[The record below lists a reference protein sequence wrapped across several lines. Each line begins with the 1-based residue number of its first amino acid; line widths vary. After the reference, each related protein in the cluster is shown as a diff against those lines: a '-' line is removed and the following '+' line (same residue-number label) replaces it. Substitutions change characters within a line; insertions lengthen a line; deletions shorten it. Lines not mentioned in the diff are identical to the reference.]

1 MLWQPLSKQ
10 LHLRSTIAVHRRS
23 ANMSEINIH
32 AQNQALLAISEAL
45 QTGTMQRAK
54 SILNALHPAEIAN
67 LLEAIPHSQRII
79 VWNML
84 DHDEGEILLNVGEEV
99 RSGLIK
105 LMDSEALVAA
115 TEGLEIDDLADLLVD
130 LPDTV
135 TQQALSSM
143 DHHDRQRLEAVLSY
157 DENTAGGLMNTDMVT
172 VRRDVTLDVVLRYLR
187 TRGMLPD
194 GTDSLFVVDRYDH
207 YIGVLPL
214 STVLTSKPTNLVRDV
229 LDENA
234 RVFEANT
241 EATVVAKS
249 FEDLDL
255 VSAAVVDK
263 NNKLIG
269 RITVD
274 DVVDVIRE
282 EAEHSVFSMAGL
294 PEEADLF
301 GPVVAS
307 AQRRTIWLGV
317 NLITA
322 FLAAWVISLF
332 QVTLEKIIVLAI
344 LIPVVASMGGIAG
357 SQTLTLVI
365 RGLALGQIGRSNSKL
380 LLLKELGVGILNGM
394 TWAIIVALIVVLWFR
409 DFKMGG
415 IIAAA
420 TMANLV
426 CAALAGVSIPVMLR
440 ILKIDPALAGGVILT
455 TVTDVIGIFAF
466 LGLATW
472 LLL

>member
-1 MLWQPLSKQ
+1 MPETAIQ
-10 LHLRSTIAVHRRS
+10 
-23 ANMSEINIH
+23 
-32 AQNQALLAISEAL
+32 AQSQTLKVISEAL
-45 QTGTMQRAK
+45 QTGTMRRAK
-54 SILNALHPAEIAN
+54 RMLNALHPAEIAH
-67 LLEAIPHSQRII
+67 LLEALPHSQRII

-84 DHDEGEILLNVGEEV
+84 DSDGGEVLLNVREGV

-130 LPDTV
+130 LPHTV
-135 TQQALSSM
+135 TRQALASM
-143 DHHDRQRLEAVLSY
+143 DYQDRQRLEAVLSY

-172 VRRDVTLDVVLRYLR
+172 VRHDVTLDVVLRYLR
-187 TRGMLPD
+187 SRGTLPD
-194 GTDSLFVVDRYDH
+194 GTDSLFVVDRYER
-207 YIGVLPL
+207 YMGALPL
-214 STVLTSKPTNLVRDV
+214 TKVLTNKSTRLVRDV
-229 LDENA
+229 LEDDVRAFDA
-234 RVFEANT
+234 RT
-241 EATVVAKS
+241 EASLVAKS

-255 VSAAVVDK
+255 VSAAVVD
-263 NNKLIG
+263 NDNRLIG

-282 EAEHSVFSMAGL
+282 EAERSMFSMAGL
-294 PEEADLF
+294 PEEEDLF
-301 GPVVAS
+301 APIVAS
-307 AQRRTIWLGV
+307 TKRRTVWLGV
-317 NLITA
+317 NLLTA

-357 SQTLTLVI
+357 NQTLTLVI

-380 LLLKELGVGILNGM
+380 LLLKELAVGFLNGM
-394 TWAIIVALIVVLWFR
+394 TWAIIVALVVVLWFK
-409 DFKMGG
+409 DLKMGG

-420 TMANLV
+420 TMANLL
-426 CAALAGVSIPVMLR
+426 CAALAGVSIPVILR
-440 ILKIDPALAGGVILT
+440 NLKIDPALAGGVILT
-455 TVTDVIGIFAF
+455 TITDVIGIFAF

>member
-1 MLWQPLSKQ
+1 ML
-10 LHLRSTIAVHRRS
+10 
-23 ANMSEINIH
+23 
-32 AQNQALLAISEAL
+32 
-45 QTGTMQRAK
+45 RAK
-54 SILNALHPAEIAN
+54 RILNALHPAEIGN
-67 LLEAIPHSQRII
+67 LLEALPHSQRII

-84 DHDEGEILLNVGEEV
+84 DEVDGEILLNVGEEV

-130 LPDTV
+130 LPHTV

-143 DHHDRQRLEAVLSY
+143 DHQDRQRLEAVLSY
-157 DENTAGGLMNTDMVT
+157 DENTAGGLMNTDTVT
-172 VRRDVTLDVVLRYLR
+172 VRSDVTLDVVLRYLR
-187 TRGMLPD
+187 TRGTLPD
-194 GTDSLFVVDRYDH
+194 GTDSLFVVDRYGN
-207 YIGVLPL
+207 YMGTLPL
-214 STVLTSKPTNLVRDV
+214 SRVLTSKPTKLVRDA
-229 LDENA
+229 LDDTVRA
-234 RVFEANT
+234 FEANT
-241 EATVVAKS
+241 DASIVAKS

-255 VSAAVVDK
+255 VSAAVVDGH
-263 NNKLIG
+263 NRLIG

-294 PEEADLF
+294 SEEADLF
-301 GPVVAS
+301 GPVFTS

-317 NLITA
+317 NLLTA

-332 QVTLEKIIVLAI
+332 QLTLEKIIVLAI

-380 LLLKELGVGILNGM
+380 LLLKELAVGVLNGI
-394 TWAIIVALIVVLWFR
+394 TWAVIVALVVVLWFK
-409 DFKMGG
+409 DFRMGG
-415 IIAAA
+415 VIAAA
-420 TMANLV
+420 TMANLI
-426 CAALAGVSIPVMLR
+426 CAALAGVSIPVILR
-440 ILKIDPALAGGVILT
+440 FLKIDPALAGGVILT
-455 TVTDVIGIFAF
+455 TITDVIGIFAF

>member
-1 MLWQPLSKQ
+1 ML
-10 LHLRSTIAVHRRS
+10 
-23 ANMSEINIH
+23 
-32 AQNQALLAISEAL
+32 QAK
-45 QTGTMQRAK
+45 R
-54 SILNALHPAEIAN
+54 ILNALHPAEIGN
-67 LLEAIPHSQRII
+67 LLEALPHSQRII

-84 DHDEGEILLNVGEEV
+84 DEVDGEILLNVGEEV

-130 LPDTV
+130 LPHTV

-143 DHHDRQRLEAVLSY
+143 DHQDRQRLEAVLSY
-157 DENTAGGLMNTDMVT
+157 DENTAGGLMNTDTVT
-172 VRRDVTLDVVLRYLR
+172 VRSDVTLDVVLRYLR
-187 TRGMLPD
+187 TRGTLPD
-194 GTDSLFVVDRYDH
+194 GTDSLFVVDRYGN
-207 YIGVLPL
+207 YMGTLPL
-214 STVLTSKPTNLVRDV
+214 SKVLTSKPTKLVRDA
-229 LDENA
+229 LDDTVRA
-234 RVFEANT
+234 FEANT
-241 EATVVAKS
+241 DASIVARS

-255 VSAAVVDK
+255 VSAAVVDGH
-263 NNKLIG
+263 NRLIG

-294 PEEADLF
+294 SEEADLF
-301 GPVVAS
+301 GPVFTS

-317 NLITA
+317 NLLTA

-332 QVTLEKIIVLAI
+332 QLTLEKIIVLAI

-380 LLLKELGVGILNGM
+380 LLLKELAVGVLNGI
-394 TWAIIVALIVVLWFR
+394 TWAVIVALVVVLWFK
-409 DFKMGG
+409 DFRMGG
-415 IIAAA
+415 VIAAA
-420 TMANLV
+420 TMANLI
-426 CAALAGVSIPVMLR
+426 CAALAGVSIPVILR
-440 ILKIDPALAGGVILT
+440 FLKIDPALAGGVILT
-455 TVTDVIGIFAF
+455 TITDVIGIFAF

>member
-1 MLWQPLSKQ
+1 MPETAIQ
-10 LHLRSTIAVHRRS
+10 
-23 ANMSEINIH
+23 
-32 AQNQALLAISEAL
+32 AQSQTLKVISEAL
-45 QTGTMQRAK
+45 QTGTMRRAK
-54 SILNALHPAEIAN
+54 RMLNALHPAEIAH
-67 LLEAIPHSQRII
+67 LLEALPHSQRII

-84 DHDEGEILLNVGEEV
+84 DSDGGEVLLNVREGV

-130 LPDTV
+130 LPHTV
-135 TQQALSSM
+135 TRQALASM
-143 DHHDRQRLEAVLSY
+143 DYQDRQRLEAVLSY

-172 VRRDVTLDVVLRYLR
+172 VRHDVTLDVVLRYLR
-187 TRGMLPD
+187 SRGTLPD
-194 GTDSLFVVDRYDH
+194 GTDSLFVVDRYER
-207 YIGVLPL
+207 YMGALPL
-214 STVLTSKPTNLVRDV
+214 TKVLTNKSTRLVRDV
-229 LDENA
+229 LEDDVRAFDA
-234 RVFEANT
+234 RT
-241 EATVVAKS
+241 EASLVAKS

-255 VSAAVVDK
+255 VSAAVV
-263 NNKLIG
+263 NNDNRLIG

-282 EAEHSVFSMAGL
+282 EAERSMFSMAGL
-294 PEEADLF
+294 PEEEDLF
-301 GPVVAS
+301 APIVAS
-307 AQRRTIWLGV
+307 TKRRTVWLGV
-317 NLITA
+317 NLLTA

-357 SQTLTLVI
+357 NQTLTLVI

-380 LLLKELGVGILNGM
+380 LLLKELAVGFLNGM
-394 TWAIIVALIVVLWFR
+394 TWAIIVALVVVLWFK
-409 DFKMGG
+409 DLKMGG

-420 TMANLV
+420 TMANLL
-426 CAALAGVSIPVMLR
+426 CAALAGVSIPVILR
-440 ILKIDPALAGGVILT
+440 NLKIDPALAGGVILT
-455 TVTDVIGIFAF
+455 TITDVIGIFAF

>member
-1 MLWQPLSKQ
+1 MRETAIQ
-10 LHLRSTIAVHRRS
+10 
-23 ANMSEINIH
+23 
-32 AQNQALLAISEAL
+32 AQSQTLKVISEAL
-45 QTGTMQRAK
+45 QTGAMLRAK
-54 SILNALHPAEIAN
+54 RMLNALHPAEIAH
-67 LLEAIPHSQRII
+67 LLEALPHSQRII

-84 DHDEGEILLNVGEEV
+84 DSDGGEILLNVREGV

-130 LPDTV
+130 LPHTV
-135 TQQALSSM
+135 TRQALASM
-143 DHHDRQRLEAVLSY
+143 DYQDRQRLEAVLSY

-172 VRRDVTLDVVLRYLR
+172 VRHDVTLDVVLRYLR
-187 TRGMLPD
+187 SRGTLPD
-194 GTDSLFVVDRYDH
+194 GTDSLFVVDRYEH
-207 YIGVLPL
+207 YMGALPL
-214 STVLTSKPTNLVRDV
+214 TKVLTNKSTKLVRDV
-229 LDENA
+229 LKDDVRAFDA
-234 RVFEANT
+234 RT
-241 EATVVAKS
+241 EASLVAKS

-255 VSAAVVDK
+255 VSAAVVD
-263 NNKLIG
+263 NDNKLIG

-282 EAEHSVFSMAGL
+282 EAERSMFSMAGL
-294 PEEADLF
+294 PEEEDLF
-301 GPVVAS
+301 APIVAS
-307 AQRRTIWLGV
+307 TKRRTVWLGV
-317 NLITA
+317 NLLTA

-357 SQTLTLVI
+357 NQTLTLVI

-380 LLLKELGVGILNGM
+380 LLLKELAVGFLNGM
-394 TWAIIVALIVVLWFR
+394 TWAIIVALVVVLWFK

-420 TMANLV
+420 TMANLL
-426 CAALAGVSIPVMLR
+426 CAALAGVSIPVILR
-440 ILKIDPALAGGVILT
+440 NLNIDPALAGGVILT
-455 TVTDVIGIFAF
+455 TITDIIGIFAF

>member
-1 MLWQPLSKQ
+1 ML
-10 LHLRSTIAVHRRS
+10 
-23 ANMSEINIH
+23 
-32 AQNQALLAISEAL
+32 
-45 QTGTMQRAK
+45 RAK
-54 SILNALHPAEIAN
+54 RILNALHPAEIGN
-67 LLEAIPHSQRII
+67 LLEALPHSQRII

-84 DHDEGEILLNVGEEV
+84 DEVDGEILLNVGEEV

-130 LPDTV
+130 LPHTV

-143 DHHDRQRLEAVLSY
+143 DHQDRQRLEAVLSY
-157 DENTAGGLMNTDMVT
+157 DENTAGGLMNTDTVT
-172 VRRDVTLDVVLRYLR
+172 VRSDVTLDVVLRYLR
-187 TRGMLPD
+187 TRGTLPD
-194 GTDSLFVVDRYDH
+194 GTDSLFVVDRYGN
-207 YIGVLPL
+207 YMGTLPL
-214 STVLTSKPTNLVRDV
+214 SKVLTSKPTKLVRDA
-229 LDENA
+229 LDDTVRA
-234 RVFEANT
+234 FEANT
-241 EATVVAKS
+241 DASIVARS

-255 VSAAVVDK
+255 VSAAVVDGH
-263 NNKLIG
+263 NRLIG

-301 GPVVAS
+301 GPVFTS

-317 NLITA
+317 NLLTA

-332 QVTLEKIIVLAI
+332 QLTLEKIIVLAI

-380 LLLKELGVGILNGM
+380 LLLKELAVGVLNGI
-394 TWAIIVALIVVLWFR
+394 TWAFIVALVVVLWFK
-409 DFKMGG
+409 DFRMGG
-415 IIAAA
+415 VIAAA
-420 TMANLV
+420 TMANLI
-426 CAALAGVSIPVMLR
+426 CAALAGVSIPVILR
-440 ILKIDPALAGGVILT
+440 FLKIDPALAGGVILT
-455 TVTDVIGIFAF
+455 TITDVIGIFAF

>member
-1 MLWQPLSKQ
+1 MPESKT
-10 LHLRSTIAVHRRS
+10 HTP
-23 ANMSEINIH
+23 
-32 AQNQALLAISEAL
+32 NQALQVISEAL
-45 QTGTMQRAK
+45 QTGTMLRAK
-54 SILNALHPAEIAN
+54 HTLNALHPAEIGN
-67 LLEAIPHSQRII
+67 LLEALPHSQRII

-84 DHDEGEILLNVGEEV
+84 DEVDGEILLNVGEEV

-130 LPDTV
+130 LPHTV

-143 DHHDRQRLEAVLSY
+143 DHQDRQRLEAVLSY
-157 DENTAGGLMNTDMVT
+157 DENTAGGLMNTDTVT
-172 VRRDVTLDVVLRYLR
+172 VRGDVTLDVVLRYLR
-187 TRGMLPD
+187 TRGTLPD
-194 GTDSLFVVDRYDH
+194 GTDSLFVVDRYG
-207 YIGVLPL
+207 YYMGTLPL
-214 STVLTSKPTNLVRDV
+214 SKVLTSKPTKLVRDALHGTV
-229 LDENA
+229 RA
-234 RVFEANT
+234 FEANT
-241 EATVVAKS
+241 DASIVARS

-255 VSAAVVDK
+255 VSAAVVDEH
-263 NNKLIG
+263 NKLIG

-294 PEEADLF
+294 SEEADLF
-301 GPVVAS
+301 GPVFTS

-317 NLITA
+317 NLLTA

-332 QVTLEKIIVLAI
+332 QLTLEKIIVLAI

-380 LLLKELGVGILNGM
+380 LLLKELAVGVLNGI
-394 TWAIIVALIVVLWFR
+394 TWAVIVAPVVVLWFK
-409 DFKMGG
+409 DFRMGG
-415 IIAAA
+415 VIAAA
-420 TMANLV
+420 TMANLI
-426 CAALAGVSIPVMLR
+426 CAALAGVSIPVILR
-440 ILKIDPALAGGVILT
+440 FLKIDPALAGGVILT
-455 TVTDVIGIFAF
+455 TITDVIGIFAF

>member
-1 MLWQPLSKQ
+1 MPESAAQ
-10 LHLRSTIAVHRRS
+10 LQDQTLKV
-23 ANMSEINIH
+23 
-32 AQNQALLAISEAL
+32 ISEAL
-45 QTGTMQRAK
+45 QTGTMQRARR
-54 SILNALHPAEIAN
+54 ILNALHPAEIAN
-67 LLEAIPHSQRII
+67 LLESLPYSQRSI

-84 DHDEGEILLNVGEEV
+84 DHDDDGEILLNVGDEV
-99 RSGLIK
+99 RNGLIK
-105 LMDSEALVAA
+105 FMDSDALVSA
-115 TEGLEIDDLADLLVD
+115 TEGLEIDDLADLLAD

-135 TQQALSSM
+135 TQQALAGM
-143 DHHDRQRLEAVLSY
+143 DYQDRQRLESVLSY
-157 DENTAGGLMNTDMVT
+157 DEDTAGGLMNTDTVT

-187 TRGMLPD
+187 TRGELPPA
-194 GTDSLFVVDRYDH
+194 TDSLFVVDRYDH
-207 YIGVLPL
+207 YIGTLAL
-214 STVLTSKPTNLVRDV
+214 AKVLTHKPTELVRDV
-229 LDENA
+229 LEDNVEA
-234 RVFEANT
+234 FAANT
-241 EATVVAKS
+241 EASIVAKT

-255 VSAAVVDK
+255 VSAAVVDE
-263 NNKLIG
+263 NTKLIG

-294 PEEADLF
+294 SEEEDLF

-307 AQRRTIWLGV
+307 TRRRAIWLGV
-317 NLITA
+317 NLLTA

-332 QVTLEKIIVLAI
+332 QTTLEKIIILAI

-365 RGLALGQIGRSNSKL
+365 RGLALGQVVPSNSRL
-380 LLLKELGVGILNGM
+380 LLVKELAVGFLNGM
-394 TWAIIVALIVVLWFR
+394 AWAIIVAIAVILWFK

-420 TMANLV
+420 MMANLV
-426 CAALAGVSIPVMLR
+426 CAALAGVSIPIILR
-440 ILKIDPALAGGVILT
+440 KLHIDPALAGGVVLT
-455 TVTDVIGIFAF
+455 TITDVIGIFAF

>member
-1 MLWQPLSKQ
+1 MPESKT
-10 LHLRSTIAVHRRS
+10 HTP
-23 ANMSEINIH
+23 
-32 AQNQALLAISEAL
+32 NQALQVISEAL
-45 QTGTMQRAK
+45 QTGTMLQAK
-54 SILNALHPAEIAN
+54 RILNALHPAEIGN
-67 LLEAIPHSQRII
+67 LLEALPHSQRII

-84 DHDEGEILLNVGEEV
+84 DEVDGEILLNVGEEV

-130 LPDTV
+130 LPHTV

-143 DHHDRQRLEAVLSY
+143 DHQDRQRLEAVLSY
-157 DENTAGGLMNTDMVT
+157 DENTAGGLMNTDTVT
-172 VRRDVTLDVVLRYLR
+172 VRSDVTLDVVLRYLR
-187 TRGMLPD
+187 TRGTLPD
-194 GTDSLFVVDRYDH
+194 GTDSLFVVDRYG
-207 YIGVLPL
+207 YYMGTLPL
-214 STVLTSKPTNLVRDV
+214 SKVLTSKPTKLVRDA
-229 LDENA
+229 LDDTVRA
-234 RVFEANT
+234 FEANT
-241 EATVVAKS
+241 DASIVARS

-255 VSAAVVDK
+255 VSAAVVDEH
-263 NNKLIG
+263 NKLIG

-294 PEEADLF
+294 SEEADLF
-301 GPVVAS
+301 GPVFTS

-317 NLITA
+317 NLLTA

-332 QVTLEKIIVLAI
+332 QLTLEKIIALAI

-380 LLLKELGVGILNGM
+380 LLLKELAVGILNGM
-394 TWAIIVALIVVLWFR
+394 TWAVIVALVVVLWFK
-409 DFKMGG
+409 DFRMGG
-415 IIAAA
+415 VIAAA
-420 TMANLV
+420 TMANLI
-426 CAALAGVSIPVMLR
+426 CAALAGVSIPVILR
-440 ILKIDPALAGGVILT
+440 FLKIDPALAGGVILT
-455 TVTDVIGIFAF
+455 TITDVIGIFAF

>member
-10 LHLRSTIAVHRRS
+10 LHLRSTTAVHRRS
-23 ANMSEINIH
+23 ANMPEINIH

-207 YIGVLPL
+207 YIGVLSL

-241 EATVVAKS
+241 EASVVAKS

-294 PEEADLF
+294 SEEADLF